1 MGNTYARILA
11 AGGAAALVA
20 ALGGPAALA
29 AATAKT
35 WTVRPG
41 GAITATAGK
50 TTLTNAAP
58 AHPVTCAS
66 AKATGTLRS
75 GSGLPGAAAGSLS
88 AIGFATC
95 VYRVSNTLNIAF
107 TVRPA
112 GLPWQVNLSSYDAA
126 TGLAAGTVSHLALTV
141 AVVSNPP
148 GCHAV
153 VSGTSATADD
163 GRVAFSYTNSTG
175 QLTVLAT
182 GGNLHY
188 YDVTSCRLFPGFTDG
203 APATLSATFAVSP
216 HQDITSP

>member
-1 MGNTYARILA
+1 MSNRFARSA
-11 AGGAAALVA
+11 AVLVA
-20 ALGGPAALA
+20 ALGVPAALA

-35 WTVRPG
+35 WTVQPG
-41 GAITATAGK
+41 GAITATAGR
-50 TTLTNAAP
+50 TGLTNAAP
-58 AHPVTCAS
+58 SHPVTCVS
-66 AKATGTLRS
+66 SKATGTLRS
-75 GSGLPGAAAGSLS
+75 GSGLPGADAGSLS

-95 VYRVSNTLNIAF
+95 VYRVSSTLNLAF

-126 TGLAAGTVSHLALTV
+126 TGVAAGTVSHIALTV

-153 VSGTSATADD
+153 VDGTSATAGN
-163 GRVAFSYTNSTG
+163 GRVAFKYTRSAG
-175 QLTVLAT
+175 QLTVLST

-188 YDVTSCRLFPGFTDG
+188 YDVSSCRFFPGFSDG

-216 HQDITSP
+216 KQAITSP